1 VLPDLSVIFVLFA
14 VILLAVVLDR
24 VLFRP
29 LLRVMRER
37 ADAVSSAIRLAE
49 NATAKAQAA
58 TAEFDAKVTAA
69 RTDLYKQMD
78 ERRKAADGYRA
89 DLMAKTKT
97 EVDSQLSAASETLR
111 AQADQARATL
121 DKDAEALGQQIAAK
135 VLGREQA

>member
-1 VLPDLSVIFVLFA
+1 MLPDLSVIFVLFA

-37 ADAVSSAIRLAE
+37 ADAVSSAITLAE
-49 NATAKAQAA
+49 NATAKAESA

-89 DLMAKTKT
+89 DLMARTKS
-97 EVDSQLSAASETLR
+97 EVDAQLAAARATL
-111 AQADQARATL
+111 QAEADKARATL

-135 VLGREQA
+135 VLGREQG